1 MTNITI
7 VGDDG
12 KPILYASLTSEGKLR
27 LQFEYFARDENEGDY
42 EFNHTVEPEE
52 FPKIAQRFGLDPTT
66 PILENLRQISASGRG
81 QEFQDL
87 LTHQKIPY
95 KFCDYLFVLPADFEQ
110 MERTSQRPHF
120 DFSGDASNSRR
131 LILPAISTTN
141 NSA

>member
-12 KPILYASLTSEGKLR
+12 DPILYASLTSEGKLR

-52 FPKIAQRFGLDPTT
+52 FPKIAQRFGLDSAT
-66 PILENLRQISASGRG
+66 PILENLKQISAIGRG

-87 LTHQKIPY
+87 LTNKEIPNE
-95 KFCDYLFVLPADFEQ
+95 FWSWL
-110 MERTSQRPHF
+110 S
-120 DFSGDASNSRR
+120 
-131 LILPAISTTN
+131 
-141 NSA
+141 